1 MSTTGLV
8 QVKEHA
14 ERVKPPRMV
23 WVPYAFGNV
32 LGRPGDPLI
41 QHQVMK
47 AAFDLLEAEKGPVLE
62 EFSGRYDTGTP
73 APGPRRP
80 SASESSKGLNP
91 ADELTALRPYYE
103 RWVEKNGGRTAVG
116 VSGVP
121 QRRFRGVIRFLEA
134 YATGEDTDY
143 DGRPAD
149 VGVPQFIRYCVDDLK
164 AFYYEARMEQRPGMD
179 DGTLHDWYWGERTA
193 MSGLIVKLAETMN
206 QSDDPAVKAIP
217 RGAGAVRPS
226 IHPHTGPLPQGS
238 VVK

>member
-1 MSTTGLV
+1 MLARSFEEAGLVTTGV
-8 QVKEHA
+8 AMVREHA
-14 ERVKPPRMV
+14 ERTKPPRML
-23 WVPYAFGNV
+23 WVPYAFGNA

-47 AAFDLLEAEKGPVLE
+47 AAFDLLDAGSGLVLE
-62 EFSGRYDTGTP
+62 EFEDDTVPEPLLQASETE
-73 APGPRRP
+73 R
-80 SASESSKGLNP
+80 SESSKSLNP

-134 YATGEDTDY
+134 YAAGEDTDY
-143 DGRPAD
+143 DSRPED

-179 DGTLHDWYWGERTA
+179 DAALHDWYWSETA
-193 MSGLIVKLAETMN
+193 MSGLIVKLAETMS

-217 RGAGAVRPS
+217 YGLAR
-226 IHPHTGPLPQGS
+226 
-238 VVK
+238 

>member
-32 LGRPGDPLI
+32 LGRPGDPLV
-41 QHQVMK
+41 QHQIMK
-47 AAFDLLEAEKGPVLE
+47 AAFDLLDAGGGPVLE
-62 EFSGRYDTGTP
+62 EFEDDTVPQDLLQASG
-73 APGPRRP
+73 APR
-80 SASESSKGLNP
+80 SEVAKGLNP

-121 QRRFRGVIRFLEA
+121 QRRFRGVVRFLEA
-134 YATGEDTDY
+134 YAAGEDTDY
-143 DGRPAD
+143 DGRPED
-149 VGVPQFIRYCVDDLK
+149 VSVPQFIRYCVDDLK
-164 AFYYEARMEQRPGMD
+164 AFYYEARMEQRPGIED
-179 DGTLHDWYWGERTA
+179 SAIHEWYWSDTA
-193 MSGLIVKLAETMN
+193 ASGLILKLVETMA

-217 RGAGAVRPS
+217 RGLAR
-226 IHPHTGPLPQGS
+226 
-238 VVK
+238 